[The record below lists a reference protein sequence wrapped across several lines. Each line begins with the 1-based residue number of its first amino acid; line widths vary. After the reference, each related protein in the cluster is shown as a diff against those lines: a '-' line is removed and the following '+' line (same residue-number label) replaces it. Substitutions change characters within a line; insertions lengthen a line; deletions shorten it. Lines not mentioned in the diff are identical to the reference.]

1 MNDFIIVS
9 LSFIA
14 IVVFMYIF
22 IYFTEKTKNKYNTEA
37 ISTVKENTNST
48 NEFQVTVTSDV
59 ALNEIIKEIN
69 LQNKKIIEI
78 SNRNNGDSLYTTLF
92 IK

>member
-9 LSFIA
+9 LSFIV
-14 IVVFMYIF
+14 IVVLMYIF

-37 ISTVKENTNST
+37 ISTVKDNFNSAS
-48 NEFQVTVTSDV
+48 EIQVTVTSDV

-69 LQNKKIIEI
+69 SQNKKIIEI
-78 SNRNNGDSLYTTLF
+78 SNRNNGDSIYTTLF